1 MKNNT
6 NNSEIPALLQAT
18 LQILEAHRQVF
29 RQARPYWRAVGLF
42 FGELFTFGRHTLTQS
57 LLALGLTEG
66 DWSAWYR
73 LFSRPRFEEEKLNG
87 CILRETLPQ
96 APLEEPRT
104 TTGVCRTP

>member
-57 LLALGLTEG
+57 LLALGITEG
-66 DWSAWYR
+66 IGAPGIAYSAGHG
-73 LFSRPRFEEEKLNG
+73 SRKTN
-87 CILRETLPQ
+87 
-96 APLEEPRT
+96 
-104 TTGVCRTP
+104 